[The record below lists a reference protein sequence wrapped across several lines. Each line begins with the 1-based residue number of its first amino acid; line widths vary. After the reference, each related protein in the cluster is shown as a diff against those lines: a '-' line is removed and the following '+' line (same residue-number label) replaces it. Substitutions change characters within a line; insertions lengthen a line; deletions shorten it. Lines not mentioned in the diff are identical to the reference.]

1 MGFREEAESCRKA
14 EGVFMDQ
21 IGVEGEDSL
30 VMAEALML
38 ALRKWGRK
46 RIPIGGVKQPL
57 SSKRLAKLGVRGGY
71 SWDSGDPKEFG

>member
-1 MGFREEAESCRKA
+1 
-14 EGVFMDQ
+14 MDQ

-46 RIPIGGVKQPL
+46 RIPIGGVKRPL
-57 SSKRLAKLGVRGGY
+57 SSKRLAKLGVRRRL
-71 SWDSGDPKEFG
+71 